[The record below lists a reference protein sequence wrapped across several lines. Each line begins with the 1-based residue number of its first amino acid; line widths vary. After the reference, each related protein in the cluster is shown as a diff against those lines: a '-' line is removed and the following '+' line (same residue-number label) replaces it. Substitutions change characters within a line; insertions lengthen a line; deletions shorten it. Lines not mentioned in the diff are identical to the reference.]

1 MGFIYSKKDIES
13 CINCEQEAIEK
24 MMSNTEQQFDDEY
37 VEEYDHIGDQ
47 ILYNNDIDNNL
58 KDGFEW

>member
-24 MMSNTEQQFDDEY
+24 ILKSLKHQIEIFDSE
-37 VEEYDHIGDQ
+37 
-47 ILYNNDIDNNL
+47 
-58 KDGFEW
+58 